1 MHYAGLKTDN
11 DDGRSLLKTM
21 SRRAGTIVF
30 YTLLIL
36 IPLTAIPYGTV
47 DPLWE
52 SLFECVVFALA
63 IISILEVA
71 VDGKIDSYSVWLI
84 LPLLLLVAYAFIQT
98 LPLGGGNQSPAG
110 TEMWYAISADPFQTR
125 RWAIKMLALILAGA
139 MLLRYVTNEGRLR
152 LLVYAILLTG
162 TASALFGIFRQSTQ
176 RTEGFLFLSALR
188 PEFGYAQFINKNH
201 FAFLAEMA
209 LGLTLGA
216 LISREVRRE
225 RKLIYLT
232 VSLPLWAALIFSGS
246 RGGIF
251 SLLGQILFLVMMWTI
266 AGRAAWRAGAH
277 RSQLDRLKGAWPLRL
292 LLLCALLA
300 FILIGTIWMGGD
312 PLISKLESVP
322 GEISQTETSGL
333 GTSRR
338 EIWRSTW
345 MLIKEH
351 PMTGVGFGGYWTAIP
366 QYHMASGEATPQE
379 AHNDYLELLAS
390 GGLIALLP
398 VVWFLIIFLRRAGK
412 VWKTSAGYRRA
423 AQLGALTAIFG
434 VALHSMVDFG
444 LHITSNALI
453 FTAVLVIASTE
464 MRTQGDGRELDS

>member
-1 MHYAGLKTDN
+1 
-11 DDGRSLLKTM
+11 M
-21 SRRAGTIVF
+21 SRRAGAIVF
-30 YTLLIL
+30 YALLVL

-52 SLFECVVFALA
+52 ALFECVVFALA
-63 IISILEVA
+63 IIYILEVA
-71 VDGKIDSYSVWLI
+71 VDGKIDSGSVGLI
-84 LPLLLLVAYAFIQT
+84 LPLLLFVAYALIQT
-98 LPLGGGNQSPAG
+98 LPLGSGNQSPAV

-125 RWAIKMLALILAGA
+125 RWAVKVLALILAGA
-139 MLLRYVTNEGRLR
+139 MLFRYTNTERHLR
-152 LLVYAILLTG
+152 LLVYTILLTG

-176 RTEGFLFLSALR
+176 RAKGFLFLSGLQ

-232 VSLPLWAALIFSGS
+232 VSLPLWAALILSGS

-251 SLLGQILFLVMMWTI
+251 SLLGQILFLVMMWTM
-266 AGRAAWRAGAH
+266 AGRTARLGISH
-277 RSQLDRLKGAWPLRL
+277 RLQLDRLKGAWPVRL
-292 LLLCALLA
+292 LLLCGLLA

-312 PLISKLESVP
+312 PLVSRLESVQ
-322 GEISQTETSGL
+322 GEINQTESSEQ

-351 PMTGVGFGGYWTAIP
+351 PVTGVGFGGYWTAIP

-390 GGLIALLP
+390 GGFIALLP
-398 VVWFLIIFLRRAGK
+398 ATWFLVAFLRRVRK
-412 VWKTSAGYRRA
+412 VWKTSVGYPRA
-423 AQLGALTAIFG
+423 AQLGALTGIFG

-444 LHITSNALI
+444 LHITSNALT
-453 FTAVLVIASTE
+453 FTALLVIASTDILTKNYTLRDDE
-464 MRTQGDGRELDS
+464 KD